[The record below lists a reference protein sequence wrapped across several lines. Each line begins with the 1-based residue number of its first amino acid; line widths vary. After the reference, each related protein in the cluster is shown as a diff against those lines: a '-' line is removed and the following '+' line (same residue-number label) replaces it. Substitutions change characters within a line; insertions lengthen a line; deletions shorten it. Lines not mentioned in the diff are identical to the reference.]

1 MDGRAS
7 LEPVLQSQVPE
18 LLQQLAPDW
27 SDHLIGDDRPD
38 RTKGG
43 SVWIAKPSLTNGGA
57 GVELVPTAG
66 ALLVCDIPHDRMREF
81 RHGAIEVSTKVRT
94 THRSLLPALFL
105 DSNDDDQFTKT
116 GSGQT

>member
-1 MDGRAS
+1 MNNSTQTRMND
-7 LEPVLQSQVPE
+7 
-18 LLQQLAPDW
+18 
-27 SDHLIGDDRPD
+27 LICRH
-38 RTKGG
+38 RY
-43 SVWIAKPSLTNGGA
+43 SEA
-57 GVELVPTAG
+57 PTAG